1 MIEPLSLLS
10 LAMAGIIATYWWRSG
25 VFKGRARDLASNH
38 CKHLGLQLLD
48 QSMVITGLW
57 PVRAMDGRLVLR
69 RRYEFEFASLGDRRY
84 RGRLVLVGMR
94 LESIELETYKLPPG
108 G

>member
-1 MIEPLSLLS
+1 MIDPLSLLM
-10 LAMAGIIATYWWRSG
+10 LALAVIIAIYWWRSG
-25 VFKGRARDLASNH
+25 VFKGRARDLASDH
-38 CKHLGLQLLD
+38 CQQLGLQLLD

-57 PVRAMDGRLVLR
+57 PVRGVDGRLMLR

-94 LESIELETYKLPPG
+94 LESIDLEAYKLPPG

>member
-1 MIEPLSLLS
+1 MIHPLALLM
-10 LAMAGIIATYWWRSG
+10 LVVAGIIAIYWWHSG
-25 VFKGRARDLASNH
+25 VFKGRALDLAGNH

-57 PVRAMDGRLVLR
+57 PVRGADGRLMLR

-84 RGRLVLVGMR
+84 RGSLVLIGMQ
-94 LESIELETYKLPPG
+94 LKSIELEAYKLPPG